1 MSGSAPISVGWF
13 LDGNEIIS
21 SPKCQSS
28 FADNVC
34 TLTLSSLE
42 PSDTGAYTCVAAN
55 VAGQDESSAV
65 LTVQGQ
71 CARMP
76 SASLFTL
83 QPELLLPS
91 FFFPSQFP
99 FL

>member
-28 FADNVC
+28 FSDNVC
-34 TLTLSSLE
+34 TLSLNSLE
-42 PSDTGAYTCVAAN
+42 PSDTGTYTCVAAN

-71 CARMP
+71 CIRTPCCSPYCPA
-76 SASLFTL
+76 
-83 QPELLLPS
+83 
-91 FFFPSQFP
+91 
-99 FL
+99 